1 MQIAVIGHPCIDLIH
16 YKDKVTQSYGGIIYS
31 LIGLIIVSNKNDK
44 IYPIFQINEEK
55 QRDYFSI
62 VDSYSQIKLNLIEV
76 SNSPMNIVHLFF
88 EGEHLNFECYQSTAP
103 RINVQNLIGRIPSD
117 TNFLINMISGF
128 ELDIKDLTFIRE
140 NFSGKIYFDFHTLTR
155 GMNEEGKR
163 VYRPLKNWKD
173 WIKICD
179 AIQMNETERE
189 NLTEEN
195 LTEFEFAVEALKAGT
210 KVVNIT
216 KGSKGATT
224 YFEENGEIKTIT
236 IEPVKNLIFKS
247 AVGCG
252 DLFGAVFSYN
262 YFRNEKI
269 ETCLKEAV
277 RISSQ
282 RIEFEKIENLIEY
295 FKSK

>member
-1 MQIAVIGHPCIDLIH
+1 MRIAVVGHPCIDLIH
-16 YKDKVTQSYGGIIYS
+16 HKEQVMQSYGGIIYS
-31 LIGLIIVSNKNDK
+31 LIGLLIVANQNDE
-44 IYPIFQINEEK
+44 IYPIFQIPEEK
-55 QRDYFSI
+55 LEDYFKL
-62 VDSYSQIKLNLIEV
+62 VDSHSQLKLNLIEV

-88 EGEHLNFECYQSTAP
+88 EGEQLNFECYQSTAAK
-103 RINVQNLIGRIPSD
+103 ISVQNLIGKVPPN

-128 ELDIKDLTFIRE
+128 ELDIEDLKFIRE

-163 VYRPLKNWKD
+163 VYRPLKNWRD
-173 WIKICD
+173 WVKLCD
-179 AIQMNETERE
+179 VIQMNETERE

-195 LTEFEFAVEALKAGT
+195 FSEFEFAAEALNGGT

-224 YFEENGEIKTIT
+224 YFKENGEIKNIT
-236 IEPVKNLIFKS
+236 IEPSKNLIFKS
-247 AVGCG
+247 NVGCG

-282 RIEFEKIENLIEY
+282 RIEVDKIENIIEY